1 MSEYIIPVPNEPDT
15 KFSVVLDNRAY
26 DIRLQW
32 NGRDQA
38 WYMYLA
44 ITNNT
49 PFMKV
54 KVKTNTDLLRPYLYN
69 SLCPKGVL
77 TVLDSEKVHGRI
89 DRDAWKGRFKLHYLT
104 PDEI

>member
-1 MSEYIIPVPNEPDT
+1 VSEYIIPVPSEDPDT

-26 DIRLQW
+26 DIRMQW

-54 KVKTNTDLLRPYLYN
+54 KLKTNTDLLRPYLYN
-69 SLCPKGVL
+69 SLCPKL
-77 TVLDSEKVHGRI
+77 ISDSSIK
-89 DRDAWKGRFKLHYLT
+89 YLQHCKESNNKDYCT
-104 PDEI
+104 DE